1 MNEPV
6 EIIKGLWTID
16 IELPA
21 NPLRNLNTYV
31 VKAPE
36 GGRNLII
43 DTGFYRPECLYA
55 LMHGIEVLFS

>member
-43 DTGFYRPECLYA
+43 DTGFTVPSV
-55 LMHGIEVLFS
+55 LMP

>member
-43 DTGFYRPECLYA
+43 DTDHR
-55 LMHGIEVLFS
+55 HGLLPSRVS